1 MSVANE
7 ETVRLASKAAG
18 SGKRGRWRLVLV
30 TDTGFEVMTI
40 SADMPAPP
48 AFMTS

>member
-1 MSVANE
+1 
-7 ETVRLASKAAG
+7 
-18 SGKRGRWRLVLV
+18 VLV

-48 AFMTS
+48 VFMTS